1 MKSAVLDNLLH
12 FKGPYRFLTM
22 YSTLEN
28 KIHTAE
34 FVKNLDTVGVR
45 CLRGVSNCD
54 TVLVGAS
61 GLCIYALLCLEI

>member
-34 FVKNLDTVGVR
+34 FVKISTPWGSAAFEACPAVIPFWLGP
-45 CLRGVSNCD
+45 
-54 TVLVGAS
+54 
-61 GLCIYALLCLEI
+61 